1 MLPRSVQA
9 RGCAAAGNAAAAR
22 AALQRCT
29 PSLRGIRRGQ
39 LRMSTTKKSVTIKRG
54 KARLFRDGNPLVYGG
69 AVERTTGDVS
79 RGDAVEVVDGAGN
92 NIGWGFYNPDSMY
105 RVRCC
110 PVRWRRSNASCPII
124 DRDRLRKAE
133 RTEPFEAT
141 SAFRLINSEG
151 DGL

>member
-1 MLPRSVQA
+1 MRLIAMMLLRHA
-9 RGCAAAGNAAAAR
+9 

-29 PSLRGIRRGQ
+29 PSLRSIKRGQ
-39 LRMSTTKKSVTIKRG
+39 LRMATTTKSVTIKRG

-105 RVRCC
+105 RVRLL
-110 PVRWRRSNASCPII
+110 PGPMADDAMVAVRSLIETAC
-124 DRDRLRKAE
+124 LR
-133 RTEPFEAT
+133 
-141 SAFRLINSEG
+141 
-151 DGL
+151 